1 MLDDEA
7 MPQGKPGGPAGM
19 TIEAFCRARGLSR
32 SRVDRTAREIGWRA
46 VAEQT
51 DVPPHQTDEIDLKAV
66 HLGPTERKGL
76 RVESRGGNE
85 RFSYAVVDPEAFFEH
100 LAEEHGTGLLTD
112 QDVRRLLRYG
122 RFLRNVI
129 EGEAGYR
136 LRIDQFYDGERPDRD
151 EMLGE
156 LEVLLRKAGWDP
168 KRKEPPPSF

>member
-32 SRVDRTAREIGWRA
+32 SRVDRTARKIGWCA
-46 VAEQT
+46 VAEQE

-66 HLGPTERKGL
+66 HLEPTEKEGL
-76 RVESRGGNE
+76 QVRSPAGNE
-85 RFSYAVVDPEAFFEH
+85 RFSYEVARPEAFFEH

-122 RFLRNVI
+122 RFLRDVI

-136 LRIDQFYDGERPDRD
+136 LRIDQFYDGKRPDRD

-168 KRKEPPPSF
+168 KRKEPPRSS

>member
-46 VAEQT
+46 VAEQE
-51 DVPPHQTDEIDLKAV
+51 DVPPHGADKIDLKAV

-85 RFSYAVVDPEAFFEH
+85 RFSYEVARPEAFFEH
-100 LAEEHGTGLLTD
+100 LAEEHGADLLTD

-122 RFLRNVI
+122 KFLRDVI
-129 EGEAGYR
+129 EGEAGYQ
-136 LRIDQFYDGERPDRD
+136 LRMDQFYDGERPDKD
-151 EMLGE
+151 EMLEE
-156 LEVLLRKAGWDP
+156 LEALLRKAGWDP
-168 KRKEPPPSF
+168 EREEAPPSS